1 MNKLYCAFFVLIV
14 LVSCAGTKFTSS
26 SFDAK
31 TSQHKQIAILPFRV
45 VYTGKVPKKLTPN
58 DIEKLRY
65 AEAAAFQKSL
75 YTRIIRQSGT
85 NKKDIKIEIQSI
97 EKTNQLLK
105 EEGLQYLVL
114 DTTMSQELCKKLGVD
129 AVVYASVEKERFLAN
144 LEPFGLAIAQDV
156 LDRLNWG
163 NSDLNDNLPQIPG
176 NASRTYRIKTDC
188 LLKNGVDGALLWKY
202 AININAD
209 WKLPANEV
217 IESVASKFS
226 KHFPYRNP

>member
-144 LEPFGLAIAQDV
+144 LEPFGLAIALSGIVHADLAQHRLVDETSLAPKDGKRVQLDV
-156 LDRLNWG
+156 N
-163 NSDLNDNLPQIPG
+163 NSDL
-176 NASRTYRIKTDC
+176 
-188 LLKNGVDGALLWKY
+188 
-202 AININAD
+202 
-209 WKLPANEV
+209 
-217 IESVASKFS
+217 SKS
-226 KHFPYRNP
+226 E